1 MGNSRQE
8 AHSPRAIRPIA
19 GRRTPAGR
27 MSHRKRP
34 SSAAGFTLLELLVVL
49 VILGLLASVTAPAVA
64 RYLSGAKVDAA
75 KLQIQNLSTT
85 LDMYRLDTGSYPSQ
99 QDGLK
104 ALVQRPSGAQRWNGP
119 YLRKADMIKDPWG
132 QEYHYRT
139 PGERAEVEVFTLGA
153 DKAAGGTGENQDLGS
168 W

>member
-1 MGNSRQE
+1 MRNAAR
-8 AHSPRAIRPIA
+8 RAQNRGA
-19 GRRTPAGR
+19 GRQRR
-27 MSHRKRP
+27 
-34 SSAAGFTLLELLVVL
+34 SASAGFTLLELLVVL

-64 RYLSGAKVDAA
+64 RYLSGAKIDAA
-75 KLQIQNLSTT
+75 KLQIQNISTT
-85 LDMYRLDTGSYPSQ
+85 LDMYRLDTGSYPAQ

-132 QEYHYRT
+132 REYLYRT
-139 PGERAEVEVFTLGA
+139 PGEHAEVEVFSLGA
-153 DKAAGGTGENQDLGS
+153 DNAVGGTGENQDIGS

>member
-1 MGNSRQE
+1 MRIAPQQARRHPTALDRIDSR
-8 AHSPRAIRPIA
+8 RAK
-19 GRRTPAGR
+19 
-27 MSHRKRP
+27 RKRP
-34 SSAAGFTLLELLVVL
+34 SAAPGFTLLELLVVL

-75 KLQIQNLSTT
+75 KLQIQNISTT
-85 LDMYRLDTGSYPSQ
+85 LDMYRLDTGSYPSP

-104 ALVQRPSGAQRWNGP
+104 ALVQRPAAAQRWNGP
-119 YLRKADMIKDPWG
+119 YLRKPDMIKDPWG
-132 QEYHYRT
+132 REYQYRT

-153 DKAAGGTGENQDLGS
+153 DNATGGTGENQDLGS

>member
-1 MGNSRQE
+1 MGNSRQG
-8 AHSPRAIRPIA
+8 AHSLKAIRPIA
-19 GRRTPAGR
+19 GRRIPERRTGD
-27 MSHRKRP
+27 RKRP
-34 SSAAGFTLLELLVVL
+34 SAAAGFTLLELLVVL

-132 QEYHYRT
+132 QEYKYRT

-153 DKAAGGTGENQDLGS
+153 DKAVGGTGENQDLGS